1 MHIEPRTGLRAAAT
15 MVVALLLLS
24 SVPVALSQ
32 QSGPGWRPVNI
43 VYIGDVHGKFEPCG

>member
-1 MHIEPRTGLRAAAT
+1 MRNQSRAELRAVKTALAT
-15 MVVALLLLS
+15 LLLLT

-32 QSGPGWRPVNI
+32 QADAGWRPVNI

>member
-1 MHIEPRTGLRAAAT
+1 MHIEPRAGLRAAAT
-15 MVVALLLLS
+15 TVVALLLLS

-32 QSGPGWRPVNI
+32 QSAPDWRPVNI